1 MIPLEPFQ
9 AITTSIE
16 SIMTLSAVMTH
27 PETHQSESGGTS
39 TSTIA
44 GAIVGATIGVII
56 IATAIVCICIIRY
69 NKERQKSVADKQQK
83 QHQHENSKSKGGS
96 TNVTVMLMQ
105 QCDAYVKPRVYHGA
119 TSIGIAEQDVQL
131 NQAYGVKGEG
141 HVGRDE
147 VETEDE
153 YEKMY
158 YAQELEEYANPNK
171 YELSPPQQEGNMDVH
186 VHTENTDEIYECI

>member
-1 MIPLEPFQ
+1 
-9 AITTSIE
+9 
-16 SIMTLSAVMTH
+16 MTH
-27 PETHQSESGGTS
+27 PEILQSEPGGTS
-39 TSTIA
+39 ASTIA

-56 IATAIVCICIIRY
+56 IVTAVVCICIIRY
-69 NKERQKSVADKQQK
+69 NKERQKLVTDKQQE
-83 QHQHENSKSKGGS
+83 QHQHENSKSKSGLKD
-96 TNVTVMLMQ
+96 VTVLSMQ
-105 QCDAYVKPRVYHGA
+105 QCDAYIEPRVYHGA
-119 TSIGIAEQDVQL
+119 TPIGIAEQDVQL

-141 HVGRDE
+141 RMGRDE

-158 YAQELEEYANPNK
+158 DAQELEEYANPNE